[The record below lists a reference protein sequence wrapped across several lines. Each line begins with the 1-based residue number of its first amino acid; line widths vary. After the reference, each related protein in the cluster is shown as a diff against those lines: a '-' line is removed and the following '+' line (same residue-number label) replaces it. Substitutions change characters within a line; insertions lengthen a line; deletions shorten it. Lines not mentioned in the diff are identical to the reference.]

1 MKKTNL
7 FGVYEA
13 PMLAEVAIACEQGFA
28 VSVDGETTLDG
39 LTSID
44 GVWDE

>member
-1 MKKTNL
+1 
-7 FGVYEA
+7 
-13 PMLAEVAIACEQGFA
+13 MLAEVAIACEQGFA